1 MSDAMHP
8 LLAATPLLDVR
19 HPDIET
25 LVGRR
30 GWRTLTAYD
39 RIVAVDEA
47 KSRAQASKIL
57 ADLDLWR

>member
-1 MSDAMHP
+1 MANP
-8 LLAATPLLDVR
+8 AP
-19 HPDIET
+19 
-25 LVGRR
+25 
-30 GWRTLTAYD
+30 YD